1 MKKVFFLL
9 FAVLC
14 LVSCRTAVVE
24 ESPELETLVP
34 VVEGP
39 SSSNPSLDAASDVTS
54 DVASDV
60 LSVESYGT
68 SQVPVLEPQ
77 LDVEN
82 EITDNLD
89 ASSENPSLEDN
100 LEASITEEPS
110 DELEPIPVEQNDSA
124 SSDDMGSPMDSVGS
138 IEEPS
143 LGSSLDVVEETS
155 PSEESL
161 TAGENPIDEVSEPSA
176 IEETKGFEASV
187 SVPQNVQ
194 PNNQVPPAVQ
204 PKASVEPKVEDG
216 SFMDRLTAFV
226 LREKLFCFGVLTV
239 FIGIVML
246 VVVMIRDLVR
256 AGRRNS
262 KNYKPVQDADGI
274 EDEPNPSVS
283 SIATNG
289 HDDHDEK
296 HENSA
301 IDDDDEFLRSLLNS

>member
-1 MKKVFFLL
+1 VKKVFFLL

-14 LVSCRTAVVE
+14 LVSCRTAAVE

-39 SSSNPSLDAASDVTS
+39 SSSNSPLDA
-54 DVASDV
+54 ASDV
-60 LSVESYGT
+60 LSVESDGT
-68 SQVPVLEPQ
+68 SQIPVLEPQ

-82 EITDNLD
+82 EITGNLE
-89 ASSENPSLEDN
+89 ASSANPSLQDN
-100 LEASITEEPS
+100 LEVSITEEPS
-110 DELEPIPVEQNDSA
+110 DELETIPVEQNDSA
-124 SSDDMGSPMDSVGS
+124 SSDDMGSPMDSVDS
-138 IEEPS
+138 IEEPTI
-143 LGSSLDVVEETS
+143 GTSLDVVEETS
-155 PSEESL
+155 ISEESL
-161 TAGENPIDEVSEPSA
+161 AAGENPIDEVSELSA
-176 IEETKGFEASV
+176 VEETKGSETSV

-246 VVVMIRDLVR
+246 IVVMIRDLVR

-289 HDDHDEK
+289 HDSHDEK
-296 HENSA
+296 RENSA

>member
-39 SSSNPSLDAASDVTS
+39 SSSNSPLDA
-54 DVASDV
+54 ASDV
-60 LSVESYGT
+60 LSVESDGT
-68 SQVPVLEPQ
+68 SQIPVLEPQ

-82 EITDNLD
+82 EITDNLE
-89 ASSENPSLEDN
+89 ASSANPSLQDN
-100 LEASITEEPS
+100 LEVSITEEPS
-110 DELEPIPVEQNDSA
+110 DELETIPVEQNDSA
-124 SSDDMGSPMDSVGS
+124 SSDDMGSPMDSVDS
-138 IEEPS
+138 IEEPTI
-143 LGSSLDVVEETS
+143 GTSLDVVEETS
-155 PSEESL
+155 ISEESL
-161 TAGENPIDEVSEPSA
+161 AAGENPIDEVSELSA
-176 IEETKGFEASV
+176 VEETKGSETSV

-246 VVVMIRDLVR
+246 IVVMIRDLVR

-289 HDDHDEK
+289 HDSHDEK
-296 HENSA
+296 RENSA

>member
-39 SSSNPSLDAASDVTS
+39 SSSNSPLDAASDVAV
-54 DVASDV
+54 DVVSDV
-60 LSVESYGT
+60 LPVEPDET
-68 SQVPVLEPQ
+68 SQIPVLEPQ

-82 EITDNLD
+82 EITDNFE
-89 ASSENPSLEDN
+89 ASSENLSLQDN
-100 LEASITEEPS
+100 LEVSITEEPS
-110 DELEPIPVEQNDSA
+110 DELETIPVEQHDSA
-124 SSDDMGSPMDSVGS
+124 SSDDMVSPMDNVGS
-138 IEEPS
+138 IDEPS
-143 LGSSLDVVEETS
+143 LGTPLDFVEGTS

-161 TAGENPIDEVSEPSA
+161 TAGENPIDEVSEPSV
-176 IEETKGFEASV
+176 IEETKGSETSV

-194 PNNQVPPAVQ
+194 SNNQVPPAVQ
-204 PKASVEPKVEDG
+204 TKASVEPKVEDG

-246 VVVMIRDLVR
+246 IVVMIRDLVR

-289 HDDHDEK
+289 HDGHDEK